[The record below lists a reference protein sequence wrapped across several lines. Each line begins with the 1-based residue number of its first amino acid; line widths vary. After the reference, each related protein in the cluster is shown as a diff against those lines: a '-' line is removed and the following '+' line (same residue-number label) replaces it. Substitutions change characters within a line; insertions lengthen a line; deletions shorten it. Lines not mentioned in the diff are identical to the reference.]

1 MSRSEVVFRIAK
13 SKKCPC
19 YEAGEEFRLS
29 GNAILLELEEE
40 KTFIST
46 AIITP
51 PFNKKTCRILLA
63 DLTRLLIE
71 KGSVDRIPTNEIPC
85 SGCTGTVRVLARIDD
100 QPTAGGS
107 QKTRSDN
114 IDTIA
119 GLLSNFSIFQSLDRH
134 NLRDIVSLLKL
145 KKYPKDAMVLRK
157 GTPAQNLYIV
167 LSGEVEVLDD
177 EGVCLSILRKGDV
190 FGEMSLIS
198 GNPVGATVKVAQP
211 ATIIFIKGQDFR
223 RVLNRYPSIQ
233 MYLARLLAQRL
244 AKSNL
249 ERAEE
254 IASGMAGRLSEM
266 PPSEL
271 AQTLNLNQ
279 KTGQLSLTLP
289 EGPAELTFRK
299 GELVRAQYNDH
310 QGQEAF
316 FSILSESKGR
326 FQFHPKLSKE
336 EQNLPVLGAFME
348 MLLEGLRRMDE
359 AENSG
364 ELPGQALI

>member
-13 SKKCPC
+13 SKQCPC
-19 YEAGEEFRLS
+19 YETGEEFRLS
-29 GNAILLELEEE
+29 GNALLLELEEE

-46 AIITP
+46 AVITP

-71 KGSVDRIPTNEIPC
+71 NGSGDRIPINEIPC
-85 SGCTGTVRVLARIDD
+85 SGCTGTVRVLPRIDD

-145 KKYPKDAMVLRK
+145 KKYSRDALVLKK
-157 GTPAQNLYIV
+157 GTPAQHLYIV
-167 LSGEVEVLDD
+167 LSGEVEVLDE
-177 EGVCLSILRKGDV
+177 EGVCLSVLRKGDV

-223 RVLNRYPSIQ
+223 RVLNRFPSIQ

-279 KTGQLSLTLP
+279 KTGRLSLTLP
-289 EGPAELTFRK
+289 EGPAELTFRE
-299 GELVRAQYNDH
+299 GELVQARYND
-310 QGQEAF
+310 QQAQEAF

-326 FQFHPKLSKE
+326 FQFHPKLSEE

-364 ELPGQALI
+364 ELPGQALM